1 VRRGSVILVDNF
13 KSHTNKASY
22 VTVEKDMSCTLFPL
36 PPNTTSVCQPLDVGI
51 MGPFKSKLRRLW
63 LHEEAKANMTAKE
76 KRRATIDRAIKAWDE
91 ISADVVVRSFEKA
104 LPHA

>member
-1 VRRGSVILVDNF
+1 MLRGSVILVDNF

-22 VTVEKDMSCTLFPL
+22 VTVEGGISCTLFPL

-51 MGPFKSKLRRLW
+51 MGSFKSKLQRLW
-63 LHEEAKANMTAKE
+63 LHKEAKANMTAKE

-91 ISADVVVRSFEKA
+91 ITADAVVRSFKKA